1 MEMRIYPVVHIKE
14 PNEAAE
20 QAGIALETG
29 ADGVF
34 LLDPESHN
42 FDNLVQTYNLLKL
55 ERPDSYVGINLLQT
69 KGPVHD
75 IDTVAKLWGGGE
87 LSTLPTALWIDDVR
101 GYVNN
106 TAELEKAAR
115 IRADNPVGSMRLYG
129 GTAFKYTQHY
139 TDVPFEAAE
148 QAHENSQFVD
158 IVTTSGAKTGDSP
171 EVRKVSAMAQLV
183 GRDSLA
189 LASGVDVANIESYR
203 PHVGHIL
210 VASSVEIAPMSGIFD
225 EQKLTDIIQ
234 IAHQS

>member
-34 LLDPESHN
+34 LLDHESYY
-42 FDNLVQTYNLLKL
+42 FDNLVQTYNLLKS

-106 TAELEKAAR
+106 
-115 IRADNPVGSMRLYG
+115 
-129 GTAFKYTQHY
+129 
-139 TDVPFEAAE
+139 
-148 QAHENSQFVD
+148 
-158 IVTTSGAKTGDSP
+158 
-171 EVRKVSAMAQLV
+171 
-183 GRDSLA
+183 
-189 LASGVDVANIESYR
+189 
-203 PHVGHIL
+203 
-210 VASSVEIAPMSGIFD
+210 
-225 EQKLTDIIQ
+225 
-234 IAHQS
+234 